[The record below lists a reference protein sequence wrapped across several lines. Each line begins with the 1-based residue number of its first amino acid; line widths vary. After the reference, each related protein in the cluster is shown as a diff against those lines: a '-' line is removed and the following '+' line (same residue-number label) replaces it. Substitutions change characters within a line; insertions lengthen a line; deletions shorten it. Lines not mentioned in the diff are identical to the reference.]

1 MFYKRILTLS
11 IVAAVCLLAIG
22 LLPVHGEEEIYDKV
36 VRLHV
41 LANSDSEEDQAIKLK
56 VRDAILEV
64 TVPLLEN
71 CQSKEEAVLLL
82 EENQPLLLET
92 AQTVL
97 QENGFEDAVSIEMGL
112 EDYPTRTYDSFCFPA
127 GEYISMRV
135 SLGEGEGQNWW
146 CCLFP
151 PLCLGAATVKEKEAE
166 DACIS
171 VGFTPTQYKVIT
183 ESDKPIYRARFKIL
197 ELLGK
202 EK

>member
-11 IVAAVCLLAIG
+11 VLAAMLLLLVG
-22 LLPVHGEEEIYDKV
+22 LLPVHGEEEIYNKV

-41 LANSDSEEDQAIKLK
+41 LANSNSEEDQAVKLA

-64 TVPLLEN
+64 TVPLLQD
-71 CQSKEEAVLLL
+71 CQTREEAVWRL
-82 EENQPLLLET
+82 EENRTLLTET

-97 QENGFEDAVSIEMGL
+97 REKGFDDAVHIEMGL
-112 EDYPTRTYDSFCFPA
+112 ETYPTRTYDSLCFPA

-151 PLCLGAATVKEKEAE
+151 PLCLGAATVGEDVAE
-166 DACIS
+166 DVCIS
-171 VGFTPTQYKVIT
+171 VGFTPAQYKIIT
-183 ESDKPIYRARFKIL
+183 ESDKPVYRARFKIL

-202 EK
+202 

>member
-41 LANSDSEEDQAIKLK
+41 LANSDSEKDQAIKLK

-82 EENQPLLLET
+82 EENQPFLIAT

-112 EDYPTRTYDSFCFPA
+112 EEYPTRTYDSLCFPA

-151 PLCLGAATVKEKEAE
+151 PLCLGAATVKDKEAE

-183 ESDKPIYRARFKIL
+183 ESDKPVYRARFKIL

-202 EK
+202 